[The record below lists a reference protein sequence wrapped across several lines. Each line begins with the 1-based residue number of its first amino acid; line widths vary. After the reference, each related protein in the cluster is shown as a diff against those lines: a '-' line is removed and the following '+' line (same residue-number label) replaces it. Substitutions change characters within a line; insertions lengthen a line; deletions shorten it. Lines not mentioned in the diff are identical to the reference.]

1 MSADQNQVFDTT
13 MKFGEMGF
21 VTKFVFLGQLAI
33 AMMTFGFAFPHV
45 LD

>member
-1 MSADQNQVFDTT
+1 MSADQKQVFDTS

-21 VTKFVFLGQLAI
+21 ITKLVFLAKLVI
-33 AMMTFGFAFPHV
+33 AVMTFGFAFPHV